1 MKRQC
6 VGKWAKSAICRKSSP
21 ICPLSSR
28 FLVGA
33 AQELRQEPEFVHDF
47 ERRGM
52 DRIPAEVTQEIG
64 MLFED
69 YDGDSGSGQKQP

>member
-1 MKRQC
+1 
-6 VGKWAKSAICRKSSP
+6 
-21 ICPLSSR
+21 
-28 FLVGA
+28 
-33 AQELRQEPEFVHDF
+33 
-47 ERRGM
+47 M